1 MLKKT
6 NSHHVAVL
14 GAALVALT
22 LVGCNRRD
30 DAPTAGQKVDSA
42 IAKVDEK
49 ADAAKAEIARDADK
63 VKETAGQAVTDIKQA
78 TGNAA
83 QTATT
88 AVQDTVITA
97 GIKAK
102 LATDPDLKSL
112 DIRVE
117 TMSGR
122 ATLRGTA
129 PTADSQARATQLA
142 AAVTGVT
149 SVDNQLSV
157 LR

>member
-1 MLKKT
+1 MLNRLHPPHLALLAT
-6 NSHHVAVL
+6 V
-14 GAALVALT
+14 LVAGA

-30 DAPTAGQKVDSA
+30 DSTTAGQKVDAA

-49 ADAAKAEIARDADK
+49 ADAAKAELARDADK
-63 VKETAGQAVTDIKQA
+63 AKQAVV
-78 TGNAA
+78 GAA
-83 QTATT
+83 QTGVAAVEDT
-88 AVQDTVITA
+88 AITA

-102 LATDPDLKSL
+102 LATDADLKTL

-122 ATLRGTA
+122 ATLRGSA
-129 PTADSQARATQLA
+129 PNADAQARATQLA
-142 AAVTGVT
+142 AAVSGVT
-149 SVDNQLSV
+149 SVDNQLTV